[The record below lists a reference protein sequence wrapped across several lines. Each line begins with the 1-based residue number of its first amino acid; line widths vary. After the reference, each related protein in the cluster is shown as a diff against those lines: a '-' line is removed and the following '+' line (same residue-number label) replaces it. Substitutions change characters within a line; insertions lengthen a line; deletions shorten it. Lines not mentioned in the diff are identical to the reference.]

1 MTAVEAQAH
10 GVALLLHDGML
21 TITAETPIAR
31 GALGAPVKA
40 VPLGSITALD
50 IKPVRLLSNGLLT
63 IQAGPDTTQVHFKRK
78 HAEGVRRVAEVL
90 LSTLPAVPGSHSAP
104 SAVGYEAPAAPVPQ
118 AALRPRQSDAQWF
131 GPGQAVSLGKQ
142 VLPGG
147 MIYVGTSLTAANGSG
162 QEPALINPTLKVDS
176 RNPDWGAR
184 TTTYWPAY
192 HSITPQARAAYLH
205 WLAGGRQQPD
215 APISWP
221 FLFFY
226 GLERRVLVDSAEH
239 PLSPV
244 ELDAIR
250 TEVRRLL
257 DLYGANNSFRQY
269 ASSFLEFITNP
280 ATDQLPGTPPDVS
293 GVDRWR
299 HVDEIARTVGY
310 FSKHGMPIP
319 PQWALTWARVH
330 PEIPLRTP
338 ANRCAAEFDQLFL
351 IRYQAAFGEGIVVK
365 PGKRQ
370 LAAHGYRTASS
381 GIGHVSM
388 NLSLPDVFTQA
399 AARRDLE
406 SIVEQ
411 CTADLDSYS
420 RYLGRNSQARGT
432 LPAIALL
439 PGELAPQDVSG
450 LTELDTF
457 LKENV
462 GDRPAVVQAD
472 DLISLWPTTTGSLA
486 KAEAVSL
493 AQLLGRRGVGMEPDV
508 RFGGPVLAGG
518 SSAVLFKVN
527 ADAPGSPSPEYA
539 AATLV
544 TQLAA
549 QVSASDGQVS
559 DSEVAHLQSHVE
571 KTLGLSASET
581 ARLHAH
587 FQWLALGKVKA
598 TGLTKRLS
606 TLTDSQR
613 RAIGALLVEIA
624 TADGVVDPGEIKALA
639 GIYKQ
644 LGLDPADVY
653 SHVHASTTATP
664 ASQPVTVRPNAP
676 GPSGYTVP
684 PPHPE
689 PGTPLRLDDEA
700 IAAKLV
706 QTAEVSALLSS
717 IFVEDSE
724 PAPAAVALPE
734 NLTLIGP
741 LDGPHSRLLELLCQK
756 DEWTRAEFDE
766 LCDKLEVLPDGALDR
781 LNEAAYEIVG
791 DPVIEDHD
799 VLTINSDVAEE
810 MHR

>member
-1 MTAVEAQAH
+1 MTTVEAQGH
-10 GVALLLHDGML
+10 GVALLLQDGML
-21 TITAETPIAR
+21 TITPETPIPR

-40 VPLGSITALD
+40 VPVGSITALD
-50 IKPVRLLSNGLLT
+50 IKPVGLFSNGLLT
-63 IQAGPDTTQVHFKRK
+63 VQAGPDTTHVRFKRK
-78 HAEGVRRVAEVL
+78 HAKGIRRVAEQL
-90 LSTLPAVPGSHSAP
+90 LSALPADPGSHPTP
-104 SAVGYEAPAAPVPQ
+104 SAVGYESPAAPVPQ
-118 AALRPRQSDAQWF
+118 ATLRPRRSDAQWF

-147 MIYVGTSLTAANGSG
+147 MIYVGTSLMAANGSG
-162 QEPALINPTLKVDS
+162 QEPALINPSLKVDS

-205 WLAGGRQQPD
+205 WLAGGRQQPE

-239 PLSPV
+239 PLSPM

-257 DLYGANNSFRQY
+257 DLYGANNSFRHY
-269 ASSFLEFITNP
+269 ASSFLDLITNP
-280 ATDQLPGTPPDVS
+280 AADQLPDTPPDVS

-299 HVDEIARTVGY
+299 HMDEIARTVGY
-310 FSKHGMPIP
+310 FSKHGMPVP
-319 PQWALTWARVH
+319 TQWAVTWARVH

-338 ANRCAAEFDQLFL
+338 ANRCASEFDQLFL
-351 IRYQAAFGEGIVVK
+351 LRYQAAFGEGIVVK

-370 LAAHGYRTASS
+370 LAATGYRTASG

-388 NLSLPDVFTQA
+388 NSSLPDVFTQA

-420 RYLGRNSQARGT
+420 RYLGRNPQSRGT
-432 LPAIALL
+432 LPAVALL
-439 PGELAPQDVSG
+439 PGELAPHDVSG
-450 LTELDTF
+450 LAELDTF
-457 LKENV
+457 LNANV

-472 DLISLWPTTTGSLA
+472 DLISLWPTATGSLS
-486 KAEAVSL
+486 KAETVSL

-508 RFGGPVLAGG
+508 RFGAPVLAGG
-518 SSAVLFKVN
+518 SSAVLFRLDAN
-527 ADAPGSPSPEYA
+527 APGSPSPEYA
-539 AATLV
+539 AATLI

-559 DSEVAHLQSHVE
+559 DSEVAHLQSHIE
-571 KTLGLSASET
+571 KTLGLSTGET
-581 ARLHAH
+581 ARLQAH
-587 FQWLALGKVKA
+587 FQWLALGKVKT

-606 TLTDSQR
+606 ALTNSQR
-613 RAIGALLVEIA
+613 HAIGALLVEIA

-653 SHVHASTTATP
+653 SHVHASMTATP
-664 ASQPVTVRPNAP
+664 ASQPVTVRPHVP
-676 GPSGYTVP
+676 GPSGYSVP
-684 PPHPE
+684 PRPQ
-689 PGTPLRLDDEA
+689 PGTPLRLDGEA

-724 PAPAAVALPE
+724 PAPATATPLE
-734 NLTLIGP
+734 NLKFIGP
-741 LDGPHSRLLELLCQK
+741 LDGPHSRLVELLCQK

-766 LCDKLEVLPDGALDR
+766 LCDTLEVLPDGALDR

-791 DPVIEDHD
+791 DPLIEDHD
-799 VLTINSDVAEE
+799 VLIINSDVAEE